1 MLHLHKVSA
10 CLSALFTVSLAHGR
24 FRGRVM
30 DIKLPKGLSDMT
42 ATANP
47 SDGLI
52 YIAGGCDS
60 ENGNEYNM
68 ATTYF
73 DCSSITNTF
82 YSFNPNTNEFKTLPS
97 MPRERNRHAAAI
109 SQNRLWLIGGR
120 NQATDVVHEIDVSAF
135 SLSLYVNLCL
145 RFSFPHFL
153 NPVGL

>member
-1 MLHLHKVSA
+1 
-10 CLSALFTVSLAHGR
+10 
-24 FRGRVM
+24 
-30 DIKLPKGLSDMT
+30 MT

-47 SDGLI
+47 NDGLI

-60 ENGNEYNM
+60 ENGNEYNK

-73 DCSSITNTF
+73 DCSSITDSF

-120 NQATDVVHEIDVSAF
+120 DQATDVVFEIDVSAF
-135 SLSLYVNLCL
+135 SLLLSVKLCI
-145 RFSFPHFL
+145 RFPNFL
-153 NPVGL
+153 NNAGL